1 MKLMRSALTSSVRN
15 SLSYICK
22 YYGVRPDL
30 VQAGGGN
37 ISIKNGD
44 ELFIKSSGCTLFDVE
59 PDKNISVVD
68 LSKIRLFN
76 DSNNR
81 VYDSEKELLES
92 YTVFGS
98 QPSLETFFHA
108 KTLKY
113 TAHLHP
119 SLVIQA
125 LDSCK
130 QKLIDKY
137 KDVAE
142 FVDYYRPGLELS
154 DHITCDK
161 KIIFLDN
168 HGIIVHSDDLSEVF
182 KIIDD
187 VIAFCEKITGYRL
200 ICGKISYVQNYLY
213 EKFNEICYVIVTDA
227 QMNNLRKTPD
237 CVIYSGGTLHYM
249 SDECEDRPICISYDG
264 YNFIASKSFLRC
276 KQIEEIL
283 RANVIVTNASL
294 SISDVN
300 SLLGWDSEKYRQ
312 KEA

>member
-1 MKLMRSALTSSVRN
+1 MKLMQSALTSSVRN

-37 ISIKNGD
+37 ISIKNGN
-44 ELFIKSSGCTLFDVE
+44 ELLIKSSGCTLFDVE

-68 LSKIRLFN
+68 LSKIRSFN
-76 DSNNR
+76 DSSNR
-81 VYDSEKELLES
+81 VCSSEKEFLES
-92 YTVFGS
+92 STISGS

-113 TAHLHP
+113 TVHLHP

-125 LDSCK
+125 LDLYK
-130 QKLIDKY
+130 KKLTNKY
-137 KDVAE
+137 ESTAE

-154 DHITCDK
+154 DHITGDK

-168 HGIIVHSDDLSEVF
+168 HGLIVHSDDLSEVF
-182 KIIDD
+182 RIIDD
-187 VIAFCEKITGYRL
+187 VIKFCEKITGYRL
-200 ICGKISYVQNYLY
+200 TCNKISYVQNHLY
-213 EKFNEICYVIVTDA
+213 EKFNDVCYVIVTDA
-227 QMNNLRKTPD
+227 PVNNLRKTPD
-237 CVIYSGGTLHYM
+237 CVIYSGGSLHHM
-249 SDECEDRPICISYDG
+249 SDECEVRPVCISYDG

-276 KQIEEIL
+276 KQIEEVL
-283 RANVIVTNASL
+283 RANAIVTKASL

-312 KEA
+312 KEV

>member
-1 MKLMRSALTSSVRN
+1 MKLMQFALTSSVRD

-22 YYGVRPDL
+22 FYGTRPDL

-37 ISIKNGD
+37 ISIKYGD
-44 ELFIKSSGCTLFDVE
+44 ELFIKSSGCTLFEVE
-59 PDKNISVVD
+59 PDKNISVVN
-68 LSKIRLFN
+68 LSKVREYN
-76 DSNNR
+76 TSSNR
-81 VYDSEKELLES
+81 GDESEKDFLFS
-92 YTVFGS
+92 SIISGN

-108 KTLKY
+108 KTRKY
-113 TAHLHP
+113 TVHLHP

-130 QKLIDKY
+130 QRLIDNY
-137 KDVAE
+137 ESIAE

-154 DHITCDK
+154 DHITGDK

-168 HGIIVHSDDLSEVF
+168 HGLIVHSNDLNEVF

-187 VIAFCEKITGYRL
+187 VIVFCEKVTGYRL
-200 ICGKISYVQNYLY
+200 ICNKISYVQNYLY
-213 EKFNEICYVIVTDA
+213 EKFNEICYVIITDA
-227 QMNNLRKTPD
+227 PMDNLRKTPD
-237 CVIYSGGTLHYM
+237 CVIYSCGTLYHM
-249 SDECEDRPICISYDG
+249 SDDCEVRPTCISYDG

-276 KQIEEIL
+276 KQIEEVL
-283 RANVIVTNASL
+283 KANAIVTSASL

-312 KEA
+312 KEI

>member
-1 MKLMRSALTSSVRN
+1 MRLTRFAQTSSTRDL
-15 SLSYICK
+15 LSCICK

-37 ISIKNGD
+37 ISIKHGD

-68 LSKIRLFN
+68 LSEIKSFN
-76 DSNNR
+76 DSSNR
-81 VYDSEKELLES
+81 VYDSEKEFLES
-92 YTVFGS
+92 STILGS

-119 SLVIQA
+119 PLVIQA

-130 QKLIDKY
+130 QKLIDNY
-137 KDVAE
+137 ESIAE

-154 DHITCDK
+154 DHITGDK

-168 HGIIVHSDDLSEVF
+168 HGLIVHSNDLNEVF

-187 VIAFCEKITGYRL
+187 VTVFCEKVTGHRL
-200 ICGKISYVQNYLY
+200 ICNKISYVQNYLY
-213 EKFNEICYVIVTDA
+213 EKFNEICYVIITDA
-227 QMNNLRKTPD
+227 PMDNLRKTPD
-237 CVIYSGGTLHYM
+237 CVIYSGGTLYHM
-249 SDECEDRPICISYDG
+249 SDDCEIRPTCISYDG

-276 KQIEEIL
+276 KQIEEVL
-283 RANVIVTNASL
+283 KANAIVASASL

-312 KEA
+312 KEI

>member
-1 MKLMRSALTSSVRN
+1 MKLMQSALTSSVRD

-37 ISIKNGD
+37 ISVKYGD

-59 PDKNISVVD
+59 SDKNISVVD
-68 LSKIRLFN
+68 LSKIKSFN
-76 DSNNR
+76 DSGSR
-81 VYDSEKELLES
+81 VYDSEKEFLES
-92 YTVFGS
+92 SIISGS

-113 TAHLHP
+113 TVHLHP

-130 QKLIDKY
+130 QKLVDKY
-137 KDVAE
+137 ESIAE

-154 DHITCDK
+154 DHIIGDK

-168 HGIIVHSDDLSEVF
+168 HGLIVHSNDLMEVF

-187 VIAFCEKITGYRL
+187 VIIFCEKVTGYRL
-200 ICGKISYVQNYLY
+200 ICDKISYVQNYLY
-213 EKFNEICYVIVTDA
+213 EKFNEICYVIITDA
-227 QMNNLRKTPD
+227 PMDNLRKTPD
-237 CVIYSGGTLHYM
+237 CVIYSSGTLHYI
-249 SDECEDRPICISYDG
+249 SDDCEARPTCISYDG

-276 KQIEEIL
+276 KQIEEVL
-283 RANVIVTNASL
+283 KANAIVTRASL

-312 KEA
+312 KEI